1 MKLRIKDGQLSYGST
16 YRLLVTCWI
25 CGVGSFFMA
34 MLLLVFAVMMIVGTG
49 EVNGEAIAGRGALIA
64 GILPMFVLFPI
75 VIVMHAFMF
84 GGVLLFGMWIYRR
97 FRTVEIVDAP
107 EQQF

>member
-64 GILPMFVLFPI
+64 GILPMFVLSAGFCCSECGSIAGSAPLK
-75 VIVMHAFMF
+75 
-84 GGVLLFGMWIYRR
+84 LLTHQNSSF
-97 FRTVEIVDAP
+97 ELNLL
-107 EQQF
+107 